1 MKNIEKAPIYTF
13 LERWLGDGLLR
24 STGTKWQTRR
34 KILTPAFHFT
44 ILQQFVTVF
53 NNETDRLVDVLKK
66 EVGKSWTNIVP
77 LISEFTLYTIAE
89 SSMGTKLNKEN
100 KEDKRYMNS
109 IYQMGKMI
117 FYRVSR
123 PWLFF
128 QRIYYNITFNGIRER
143 KLIEIIHNFTDNII
157 DDQGIRDEV
166 NTFMFEGYDTTSAS
180 LSFILMLFANH
191 RNWQDLIYR
200 EVIEIIGESGEPP
213 TLKNLNDMKIMER
226 FIKESLR
233 LYPSVPFIGRV
244 FEEDMVI
251 NGYLLPKGEPVHFHI
266 FDIHRN
272 PKYWT
277 DPEIFDPDRFLPDNC
292 VDRHPFAYVP
302 FSAGPRN
309 CIGQKFAILEQKA
322 VLCGIL
328 KNFILEPIDTP
339 ENLLLVPD
347 MVLRT
352 HNHSIRVKLSLR

>member
-1 MKNIEKAPIYTF
+1 MECVRCYKLVRKLPGPELFPLLGNIPDLICDDDVFFKKLRKWARQHGPIYRLAAAYFTSVNISGAEEFEAVAATMKNIEKAPIYTF

-157 DDQGIRDEV
+157 GERTKNFETFKQNDDNYCYSQKKRLAFLDLLLNAKIADGILDDQGIRDEV
-166 NTFMFEGYDTTSAS
+166 NTFMFEVSG
-180 LSFILMLFANH
+180 F
-191 RNWQDLIYR
+191 DLPIY
-200 EVIEIIGESGEPP
+200 
-213 TLKNLNDMKIMER
+213 
-226 FIKESLR
+226 
-233 LYPSVPFIGRV
+233 Y
-244 FEEDMVI
+244 
-251 NGYLLPKGEPVHFHI
+251 
-266 FDIHRN
+266 
-272 PKYWT
+272 
-277 DPEIFDPDRFLPDNC
+277 
-292 VDRHPFAYVP
+292 
-302 FSAGPRN
+302 
-309 CIGQKFAILEQKA
+309 
-322 VLCGIL
+322 
-328 KNFILEPIDTP
+328 
-339 ENLLLVPD
+339 
-347 MVLRT
+347 
-352 HNHSIRVKLSLR
+352 